1 MNRALKSL
9 AGSLLAGSLLVGGQA
24 AAGDLLQWQD
34 NSLSFLWGKDF
45 TINPPTQQTW
55 TFEHASGWSFG
66 DLFIF
71 VDQINYQGEHDGLA
85 GSDTYY
91 GEISPRL
98 SFGKIS
104 GADLSFGPVKD
115 VLLAA
120 TYERGENSVQNYLL
134 GPGFDLNIPGF
145 DYFQLNFYYRKPDG
159 ISGQPKGQWQVT
171 PVWSYTVP
179 VGNSDLVI
187 DGFMDWVWN
196 NKDGSGDESD
206 LHANL
211 HVNPQIKYDLAKAM
225 GWSAVKKF
233 YVGVEYDYWSDKYAI
248 EDSQAFR
255 TDQSALSFLAKV
267 HF

>member
-1 MNRALKSL
+1 MNRALSSLVL
-9 AGSLLAGSLLVGGQA
+9 AGSLLAAGQA
-24 AAGDLLQWQD
+24 SAGDALLWQD

-45 TINPPTQQTW
+45 QVNPPTQQTW
-55 TFEHASGWSFG
+55 TFEHASGWNWG
-66 DLFIF
+66 DLFMF
-71 VDQINYQGEHDGLA
+71 VDQINYQGERDFSA

-104 GADLSFGPVKD
+104 GTDMSFGPIKD

-120 TYERGENSVQNYLL
+120 TYERGENSTQNYLL
-134 GPGFDLNIPGF
+134 GPGFDLNVPGF
-145 DYFQLNFYYRKPDG
+145 DFFQLNFYYRKPDG
-159 ISGQPKGQWQVT
+159 ISNQPKGQWQVT
-171 PVWSYTVP
+171 PTWSYTIP
-179 VGNSDLVI
+179 VGNSDLVV
-187 DGFMDWVWN
+187 DGFIDYVWN
-196 NKDGSGDESD
+196 NKDGSGNESD
-206 LHANL
+206 MHANL
-211 HVNPQIKYDLAKAM
+211 HINPQIKYDLGKAM
-225 GWSAVKKF
+225 GWGAVKKF